1 MCPLKAILV
10 LKICVNLY
18 LALEPPTPEIV
29 NLRAATDCY
38 LANSHVPL
46 WSRIASQVCETNTN
60 TTLGRIGVK

>member
-38 LANSHVPL
+38 LAMYLCEVGL
-46 WSRIASQVCETNTN
+46 RVKCAKLTRIR
-60 TTLGRIGVK
+60 L